1 MKLDRWQLNYSAL
14 ETTMILMIT
23 ITVQM
28 LREIENII
36 WILKTIACK
45 LDQKF

>member
-1 MKLDRWQLNYSAL
+1 MDTYSAL
-14 ETTMILMIT
+14 ETTMILIIT

-28 LREIENII
+28 SS
-36 WILKTIACK
+36 IARNHSKISFGFKKLFVCK

>member
-1 MKLDRWQLNYSAL
+1 MVTYSAL
-14 ETTMILMIT
+14 ETTEILIIT

-28 LREIENII
+28 STLILQEITQKYHLD
-36 WILKTIACK
+36 LKTIACK